1 MIPQLAFVFPGQG
14 SQSQG
19 MLAELAAAHPLIVE
33 TFAEASEGAGVD
45 LWQISLDNPEDRLN
59 QTEFTQPALL
69 AANIALWRLWQ
80 EQVLPQPAILSGHSL
95 GEYAALVASG
105 ALSLKDGAHLVRLR
119 GQFMQA
125 AVPAGTGAM
134 AAVLGAE
141 DAQVEQICSE
151 TSTSTS
157 VVVPANYN
165 SPGQIVIGGHAD
177 AVDRAIAVLQAAGIR
192 KTVKLAVSVPSHTP
206 LMRDAALQLQEAIT
220 VADWKMPDRAVIHNV
235 DAAPKTDI
243 AAIQH
248 ALVEQLYLP
257 VQWTRCTQALASAG
271 VRHAIEC
278 GPGKVL
284 AGLVKRIDKS
294 VSTYNLASAA
304 DWQATAAQTF
314 E

>member
-206 LMRDAALQLQEAIT
+206 LMRDAATLAEVLAERCRQ
-220 VADWKMPDRAVIHNV
+220 
-235 DAAPKTDI
+235 DAAVDVGSD
-243 AAIQH
+243 A
-248 ALVEQLYLP
+248 
-257 VQWTRCTQALASAG
+257 
-271 VRHAIEC
+271 
-278 GPGKVL
+278 VL
-284 AGLVKRIDKS
+284 AEFAARRSSDRDGVTRLTDGLVKLFGDTRPGVPLLRDLGLLLFDLSPSAKQAMSRLSWGFSGQIPRLARGLPLPGVKS
-294 VSTYNLASAA
+294 A
-304 DWQATAAQTF
+304 
-314 E
+314 